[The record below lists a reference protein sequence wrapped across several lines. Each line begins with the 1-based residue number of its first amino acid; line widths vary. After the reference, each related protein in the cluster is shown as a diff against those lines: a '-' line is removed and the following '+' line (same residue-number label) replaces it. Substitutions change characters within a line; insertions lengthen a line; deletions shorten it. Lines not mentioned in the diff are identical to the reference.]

1 MSNIERFEDI
11 EAWKKARK
19 LAQKIYKITGSGEF
33 AKDWTLKDQVR
44 RASISIMSNIAEGYG
59 RKTDKEFIQF
69 LYIAM
74 GSIFELQS
82 QIYMALDL
90 SYMSKEEFKDIF
102 TTSNEVAKLTG
113 GFIKYLKKTKTTD

>member
-1 MSNIERFEDI
+1 MPTIERFEDI

-90 SYMSKEEFKDIF
+90 SYMSKEEFKDVF
-102 TTSNEVAKLTG
+102 TTSNEVAKLIG
-113 GFIKYLKKTKTTD
+113 GFIKYLKKAKTTD

>member
-33 AKDWTLKDQVR
+33 AKDWTLKDQVG

>member
-102 TTSNEVAKLTG
+102 TTSNEVTKLIG

>member
-1 MSNIERFEDI
+1 MPTIERFEDI

-19 LAQKIYKITGSGEF
+19 LARKVYKITGSGEF

-90 SYMSKEEFKDIF
+90 SYMSKEEFNDVF
-102 TTSNEVAKLTG
+102 TTANEVAKLIG
-113 GFIKYLKKTKTTD
+113 GFIKYLKKTKATD